1 MISSIWLNRA
11 VILRMRSSLL
21 IWSAS
26 SYRIINYNH
35 GYFKLLRHFEILH
48 SQPHTLT
55 IHPRG
60 MLTCKSHHHHHHH
73 LLLLM
78 LLLLVRW
85 ALYVYKINIAFVN
98 DPDNDTSSFVW
109 WSTYTHLTRQF
120 QCHNADRHCEYYKQS
135 D

>member
-73 LLLLM
+73 LLLLLL

-98 DPDNDTSSFVW
+98 DPDNDIFIRLVEHIHTP
-109 WSTYTHLTRQF
+109 YPAIPMP
-120 QCHNADRHCEYYKQS
+120 QCG
-135 D
+135 